1 MLIYVDDIIVT
12 SSSQE
17 TVTALLKDLRSEFAL
32 KDLGELSYF
41 LGIEVTPIQG
51 GILLKQEKIYRRYFG
66 KSWYAKMQDILYTF
80 SCNGEIV

>member
-17 TVTALLKDLRSEFAL
+17 TVTALLKDLRLEFAL

-41 LGIEVTPIQG
+41 QGIEVTPIQG
-51 GILLKQEKIYRRYFG
+51 GILLKQEKIYKRYFR